1 MASSSGENVDYR
13 LLNRVSNLVICSN
26 CLRNGKVTPVPQI
39 ISDLRP
45 PTNLC
50 PSCRDAKTPS
60 AARRRRGQLLA
71 FRR

>member
-1 MASSSGENVDYR
+1 MATTRSGNVDYR
-13 LLNRVSNLVICSN
+13 LLNRVSKLVICSA

-50 PSCRDAKTPS
+50 PACDDARQPA
-60 AARRRRGQLLA
+60 AARRPRGRLLA

>member
-1 MASSSGENVDYR
+1 MATTPNDNVDYR
-13 LLNRVSNLVICSN
+13 LLNRVSNLVICSE

-50 PSCRDAKTPS
+50 PTCRDARLPP
-60 AARRRRGQLLA
+60 AARRPRGRLLA

>member
-1 MASSSGENVDYR
+1 
-13 LLNRVSNLVICSN
+13 VICSA

-50 PSCRDAKTPS
+50 PACDDARQPA
-60 AARRRRGQLLA
+60 AARRPRGRLLA